1 MQRACLL
8 PARGPWG
15 FDMPYIRLAL
25 KPGIDKQNTEY
36 GAEGGW
42 TNSDFVRFR
51 YGLPEKIGG
60 WMPFEQVET
69 YLVGMASDVF
79 TWNDL
84 DGLAHTIVGTNRKL
98 YAFTG
103 GIWGDI
109 TPIRAVSTAGAAT
122 FVATNG
128 STTLTV
134 TQAAHGAI
142 KGDFVTFTNAVSL
155 GGTIT
160 APVLNQEYEITLVVD
175 ANTYRITSP
184 VAANASD
191 VGNGGGATVATYQ
204 INVGTDVNYFDYGW
218 GVGTWGLS
226 TWGTPRPASAAVQL
240 GSRVWQFDA
249 FGEDVICQL
258 VDGGIYLFDTSA
270 SVLVRATAIAG
281 APTKSKYAL
290 VSTPDRHL
298 VCLGTE
304 STIGDPSS
312 MDPMFVRFSNQ
323 EDINTFTESATNTAG
338 GQRLTDGSQIITGIR
353 SRGQIL
359 IMTDTA
365 LHGMQYV
372 GPPFTFG
379 FQQLGANCGCI
390 GPHAA
395 VDVNGLAFWMGTE
408 AFYLFDGTVKKLAC
422 TVQDFVFKDLNI
434 VQGTKVFAGIN
445 SQFNEVTWW
454 YCSFTSDYIDRY
466 VSYNYLEGVWSTG
479 TMARTAWADIGT
491 YQKPLATDY
500 EPTGTEATLTTI
512 QGLTAGRS
520 IVYSQEEGF
529 DANGAPIHAFIVSGY
544 FDLGDGDS
552 MLFMKRFIPDF
563 KNQVGD
569 LTVRLLLRPYPQA
582 SASPSS
588 LDPYVITPT
597 TQKVDTRARGRQ
609 ISLTIESTEL
619 NTNWR
624 FGTLRIDAQPD
635 GLR

>member
-1 MQRACLL
+1 MA
-8 PARGPWG
+8 
-15 FDMPYIRLAL
+15 YIRLAL
-25 KPGIDKQNTEY
+25 QPGIDKQNTEY

-51 YGLPEKIGG
+51 YGLPEKTGG
-60 WMPFEQVET
+60 WTPFSAPDI
-69 YLVGMASDVF
+69 YLVGMISNIF
-79 TWNDL
+79 TFNSL
-84 DGLAHTIVGTNRKL
+84 RGVPYAIVGTDRKL
-98 YAFTG
+98 YAFESG
-103 GIWGDI
+103 LWADI
-109 TPIRAVSTAGAAT
+109 TPIRATSTAGAAT
-122 FVATNG
+122 FAATNG
-128 STTLTV
+128 STKLTV
-134 TQAAHGAI
+134 TQTGHGAI
-142 KGDFVTFTNAVSL
+142 TGDFVTFTAAASL
-155 GGTIT
+155 GGVIT
-160 APVLNQEYEITLVVD
+160 APVLNQEYEITFVVN
-175 ANTYRITSP
+175 ANTYEITAP

-191 VGNGGGATVATYQ
+191 TGNGGGATVATYQ
-204 INVGTDVNYFDYGW
+204 INVGSDVSYFDFGW

-226 TWGTPRPASAAVQL
+226 TWGTPRPASASLQL

-258 VDGGIYLFDTSA
+258 VDGEIYLFDTSLGI
-270 SVLVRATAIAG
+270 SVRATAIAG
-281 APTKSKYAL
+281 APTKSKFSL

-304 STIGDPSS
+304 SVVGDPNSI
-312 MDPMFVRFSNQ
+312 DPMFVRFSNQ

-338 GQRLTDGSQIITGIR
+338 GQRLTDGSTIVTGIR

-359 IMTDTA
+359 IITDTS

-408 AFYLFDGTVKKLAC
+408 AFYMFDGTVKKLAC
-422 TVQDFVFKDLNI
+422 TVQDFVFKDINT
-434 VQGTKVFAGIN
+434 VQGMKTFVGLN

-466 VSYNYLEGVWSTG
+466 VSFNYLEGVWSTG
-479 TMARTAWADIGT
+479 TMARTSWADIGT
-491 YQKPLATDY
+491 YQKPLGSEYLEEST
-500 EPTGTEATLTTI
+500 EPSITTI

-520 IVYSQEEGF
+520 ELYNQEDGL
-529 DANGAPIHAFIVSGY
+529 NGNGEPIHAFIVSGY
-544 FDLGDGDS
+544 FDLGEGDS

-563 KNQVGD
+563 KNQLGN
-569 LTVRLLLRPYPQA
+569 LTVRCLLRPYPQA
-582 SASPSS
+582 AASPSS

-609 ISLTIESTEL
+609 IQLTIESTEID
-619 NTNWR
+619 TNWR

>member
-1 MQRACLL
+1 MA
-8 PARGPWG
+8 
-15 FDMPYIRLAL
+15 YIRLAL

-42 TNSDFVRFR
+42 TNSDYVRFR
-51 YGLPEKIGG
+51 YGLPEKLGG
-60 WMPFEQVET
+60 WKLFANTSV
-69 YLVGMASDVF
+69 YFVGMVSDVF
-79 TWNDL
+79 TWTSL
-84 DGLAHTIVGTNRKL
+84 EGVPHAILGTNRKL

-103 GIWGDI
+103 GIWADI
-109 TPIRAVSTAGAAT
+109 TPIREVSSAGDAT
-122 FVATNG
+122 FAAVNG
-128 STTLTV
+128 STILTV
-134 TQAAHGAI
+134 TQIAHGAI
-142 KGDFVTFTNAVSL
+142 KGDFVTFSGAASL
-155 GGTIT
+155 GGAIT
-160 APVLNQEYEITLVVD
+160 APVLNQEYEITLLVD
-175 ANTYRITSP
+175 DDTYQITSP

-191 VGNGGGATVATYQ
+191 TGDGGAATIATYQ
-204 INVGTDVNYFDYGW
+204 INVGSDLSYFDYGW
-218 GVGTWGLS
+218 GVGTWGLF
-226 TWGTPRPASAAVQL
+226 TWGTPRPASAALQL
-240 GSRVWQFDA
+240 KSRVWQFDA
-249 FGEDVICQL
+249 FGEDIICQL

-270 SVLVRATAIAG
+270 GIFVRATAIAG

-304 STIGDPSS
+304 SIIGDPSS
-312 MDPMFVRFSNQ
+312 IDPMFVRFSNQ

-338 GQRLTDGSQIITGIR
+338 GQRLTDGSEIITAIR

-359 IMTDTA
+359 IMTNTA

-395 VDVNGLAFWMGTE
+395 ADINGLAFWMGTE
-408 AFYLFDGTVKKLAC
+408 AFYMFDGTVKKLPC
-422 TVQDFVFKDLNI
+422 TVQDYVFKDLNI
-434 VQGTKVFAGIN
+434 VQGAKTFVGIN

-466 VSYNYLEGVWSTG
+466 VSFNYLENVWSTG
-479 TMARTAWADIGT
+479 TLARTSWTDIGT

-500 EPTGTEATLTTI
+500 DLTGTEPTLTTI
-512 QGLTAGRS
+512 QGLTPGRS
-520 IVYSQEEGF
+520 LLYNQEDGF
-529 DANGAPIHAFIVSGY
+529 DANGAPIYAFISSGY

-563 KNQVGD
+563 KNQIGN
-569 LTVRLLLRPYPQA
+569 LTVRCLLRPYPQA

-609 ISLTIESTEL
+609 IQLTIESTEL

-624 FGTLRIDAQPD
+624 FGTLRIDAIPD

>member
-1 MQRACLL
+1 MA
-8 PARGPWG
+8 
-15 FDMPYIRLAL
+15 YIRLAL

-42 TNSDFVRFR
+42 TNSDYVRFR
-51 YGLPEKIGG
+51 YGLPEKTGG
-60 WMPFEQVET
+60 WTPFSGSET
-69 YLVGMASDVF
+69 YLVGMASDIF
-79 TWNDL
+79 TWNAL
-84 DGLAHTIVGTNRKL
+84 NGVAYSIVGTNRKL
-98 YAFTG
+98 YVFASG
-103 GIWGDI
+103 LWADI
-109 TPIRAVSTAGAAT
+109 TPIRATSTAGAAT
-122 FVATNG
+122 FAAVDG

-134 TQAAHGAI
+134 SQTLHNAVE
-142 KGDFVTFTNAVSL
+142 GDFVTFASATSL
-155 GGTIT
+155 GGAIT
-160 APVLNQEYEITLVVD
+160 APVLNQEYEIT
-175 ANTYRITSP
+175 RIIGVNSYEITAP

-191 VGNGGGATVATYQ
+191 VGNGGASTIATYQ
-204 INVGTDVNYFDYGW
+204 INVGTDVSYFDFGW
-218 GVGTWGLS
+218 GVGTWNLS
-226 TWGTPRPASAAVQL
+226 TWGTPRAAGAGVQL

-270 SVLVRATAIAG
+270 GITTRAVAIAG

-304 STIGDPSS
+304 TTIGSPGTQ
-312 MDPMFVRFSNQ
+312 DPMFVRFSNQ
-323 EDINTFTESATNTAG
+323 EDVGIFTETATNTAG
-338 GQRLTDGSQIITGIR
+338 GQRLTDGSKIVTGIR

-408 AFYLFDGTVKKLAC
+408 AFYMFDGTVKKLAC

-434 VQGTKVFAGIN
+434 VQGQKTFVGVN

-466 VSYNYLEGVWSTG
+466 VSFNYLEGVWSTG

-491 YQKPLATDY
+491 YQKPLGTDFQL
-500 EPTGTEATLTTI
+500 TGTEATINTI

-520 IVYSQEEGF
+520 ILYNQEDGV
-529 DANGAPIHAFIVSGY
+529 NGNGEPIYAFIVSGY
-544 FDLGDGDS
+544 FDLGDGDN
-552 MLFMKRFIPDF
+552 MLYMKRFIPDF
-563 KNQVGD
+563 KNQVGN
-569 LTVRLLLRPYPQA
+569 LTVRCLLRPYPQA
-582 SASPSS
+582 TASPSS

-609 ISLTIESTEL
+609 ISLTIESTDL
-619 NTNWR
+619 DTNWR